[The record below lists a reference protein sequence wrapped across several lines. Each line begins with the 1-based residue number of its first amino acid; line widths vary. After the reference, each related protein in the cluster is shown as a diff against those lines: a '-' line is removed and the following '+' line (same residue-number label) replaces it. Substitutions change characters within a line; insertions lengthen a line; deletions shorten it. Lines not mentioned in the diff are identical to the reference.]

1 MEIQLAQLTQ
11 EPCQLVLAVQ
21 VCAVPGDVLRDDDE
35 LLHPGGGKLRR
46 LVQQLVHGAAAVLTP
61 QGRNHTI
68 GAVVIAALGDSQIG
82 IPCRRG
88 QNPLAALVGGMDVP
102 QMAGLCALFHH
113 FRNSADNIAIAA
125 GTEQTVH
132 LRQLVENI
140 ALIALGHAAGD
151 KNLLDFSLLF
161 QLRHL

>member
-1 MEIQLAQLTQ
+1 MSTKKINNVVKSVLNCLI
-11 EPCQLVLAVQ
+11 PIVLAF
-21 VCAVPGDVLRDDDE
+21 A
-35 LLHPGGGKLRR
+35 
-46 LVQQLVHGAAAVLTP
+46 
-61 QGRNHTI
+61 I

-82 IPCRRG
+82 IPRRRG
-88 QNPLAALVGGMDVP
+88 QNPLAALVGGMDIP

-113 FRNSADNIAIAA
+113 FRNSADNIAITA